1 MLQIS
6 VLLVN
11 PYTFALQARISKK
24 SSRFLVSLINI
35 HSLKTQT
42 VFEELS
48 SAFHGTCSSIA
59 GKTCKWYFYC
69 HRSYLSR
76 QMLLGIEKNIV
87 NIAVAR
93 AAVRFDFLLK
103 S

>member
-1 MLQIS
+1 M
-6 VLLVN
+6 
-11 PYTFALQARISKK
+11 FALQARISKK

-69 HRSYLSR
+69 HRSYLSK
-76 QMLLGIEKNIV
+76 QMLLGIERNIV

-103 S
+103 I